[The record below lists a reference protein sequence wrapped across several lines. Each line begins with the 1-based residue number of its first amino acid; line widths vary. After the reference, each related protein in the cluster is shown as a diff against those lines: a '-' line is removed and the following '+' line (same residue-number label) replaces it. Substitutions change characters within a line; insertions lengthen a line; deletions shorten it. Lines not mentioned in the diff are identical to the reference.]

1 MVGGVDQLR
10 AELEPDGAA
19 PRTPGVRSRGGTAP
33 RSSPDAG
40 VRARRVLVGAGL
52 AALCLLPAGGCGR
65 PATRDALPPL
75 GHAFESPEAVAEAVL
90 GALAEEDGPT
100 LVALA
105 LSEMEFRT
113 VVWPELPSS
122 RPERGLP
129 FEYAWGDLHQKSTNE
144 LRRLLARAGGRQYE
158 LLEMTFDGES
168 TRYETFTVHRDS
180 RLRVRDAEGAERDVR
195 LFGSVLQRGG
205 EYKLFSYVV
214 D

>member
-1 MVGGVDQLR
+1 MVAGVDQLR
-10 AELEPDGAA
+10 AELELDGAA

-33 RSSPDAG
+33 RRSL
-40 VRARRVLVGAGL
+40 LVGAGL
-52 AALCLLPAGGCGR
+52 AALCLLLAGGCGR
-65 PATRDALPPL
+65 PAAGDALSPL
-75 GHAFESPEAVAEAVL
+75 GHTFESPEAVAEAVL
-90 GALAEEDGPT
+90 GALAEDDGP
-100 LVALA
+100 LLLALA

-144 LRRLLARAGGRQYE
+144 LRRLLARAGGRRYE
-158 LLEMTFDGES
+158 LLAMTFDGES
-168 TRYETFTVHRDS
+168 TPYETFTVHRDS
-180 RLRVRDAEGAERDVR
+180 RLRIRDSEGAERNVR

>member
-19 PRTPGVRSRGGTAP
+19 PRP
-33 RSSPDAG
+33 G
-40 VRARRVLVGAGL
+40 VRARRGLVGAGLVGAGL
-52 AALCLLPAGGCGR
+52 AALCVLLAGGCGR
-65 PATRDALPPL
+65 PAASDALSPL
-75 GHAFESPEAVAEAVL
+75 GHTFESPEAVARAVL

>member
-1 MVGGVDQLR
+1 M
-10 AELEPDGAA
+10 DGAG
-19 PRTPGVRSRGGTAP
+19 PRPGVC
-33 RSSPDAG
+33 
-40 VRARRVLVGAGL
+40 VRRALAGAGL
-52 AALCLLPAGGCGR
+52 VALCLLLAGGCGR
-65 PATRDALPPL
+65 PAARDAPSPL

-90 GALAEEDGPT
+90 AALAEEDGP
-100 LVALA
+100 LLLALA

-144 LRRLLARAGGRQYE
+144 LRRLLARAGGTRYE
-158 LLEMTFDGES
+158 LLDVSFDGES
-168 TRYETFTVHRDS
+168 TPYETFTVHRDS
-180 RLRVRDAEGAERDVR
+180 RLRVRDAAGAERELR

-205 EYKLFSYVV
+205 EYKLFSYVA

>member
-10 AELEPDGAA
+10 AELELDGAA
-19 PRTPGVRSRGGTAP
+19 PRP
-33 RSSPDAG
+33 G

-65 PATRDALPPL
+65 PAASDALSPL
-75 GHAFESPEAVAEAVL
+75 GHTFESPEAVARAVL
-90 GALAEEDGPT
+90 GALAEEDGPL

-144 LRRLLARAGGRQYE
+144 LRRLLARAGGRRYE
-158 LLEMTFDGES
+158 LLGMTFDGES
-168 TRYETFTVHRDS
+168 TPYETFTVHRDS
-180 RLRVRDAEGAERDVR
+180 RLRIRDAEGAERDVR

>member
-19 PRTPGVRSRGGTAP
+19 PRPGLCV
-33 RSSPDAG
+33 
-40 VRARRVLVGAGL
+40 RRVLAGAGL
-52 AALCLLPAGGCGR
+52 AALCLLLASGCGR
-65 PATRDALPPL
+65 PAASDAPSPL
-75 GHAFESPEAVAEAVL
+75 GHTFESPEAVARAVL

-144 LRRLLARAGGRQYE
+144 LRRLLARAGGRRYE
-158 LLEMTFDGES
+158 LLGMTFDGES
-168 TRYETFTVHRDS
+168 TPYETFTVHRDS
-180 RLRVRDAEGAERDVR
+180 RLRVRDSEGAERDVR